1 MLFVLSLS
9 FPWLPTSMGSFF
21 LTRHCLSSIFQ
32 GACNC
37 LYWCLF
43 QHVRCKNA
51 GGADASV
58 QLPQSIF
65 LSSWAV
71 QEAEAHVEECRGR
84 RPSQQ
89 KADVVQ
95 ALRAHDSVESGLQV
109 PASVLDECEKS
120 FSAANE
126 NQSKAASN
134 IFSDTGLMA
143 LICQHDH
150 PLFIVNMTTAGEK
163 TTLCNSSPPGTLLRT
178 PWLVANGDS
187 LWHWLPITLQH
198 N

>member
-1 MLFVLSLS
+1 MK
-9 FPWLPTSMGSFF
+9 
-21 LTRHCLSSIFQ
+21 
-32 GACNC
+32 
-37 LYWCLF
+37 Y
-43 QHVRCKNA
+43 
-51 GGADASV
+51 
-58 QLPQSIF
+58 F

-95 ALRAHDSVESGLQV
+95 ALRAHDSVESGPQV

-143 LICQHDH
+143 LICWHDH
-150 PLFIVNMTTAGEK
+150 PLFIVNMTTAGVMGCSRAGSIK
-163 TTLCNSSPPGTLLRT
+163 SCHPSHSIPSSALDLCLLIN
-178 PWLVANGDS
+178 A
-187 LWHWLPITLQH
+187 
-198 N
+198 

>member
-1 MLFVLSLS
+1 M
-9 FPWLPTSMGSFF
+9 
-21 LTRHCLSSIFQ
+21 HAI
-32 GACNC
+32 ACIDAC
-37 LYWCLF
+37 F

-95 ALRAHDSVESGLQV
+95 ALSLRAHDSVESGLQV
-109 PASVLDECEKS
+109 PASVLFVNTVPNITG
-120 FSAANE
+120 FSE
-126 NQSKAASN
+126 T
-134 IFSDTGLMA
+134 I
-143 LICQHDH
+143 
-150 PLFIVNMTTAGEK
+150 TAHIK
-163 TTLCNSSPPGTLLRT
+163 LHSYTLHLL
-178 PWLVANGDS
+178 
-187 LWHWLPITLQH
+187 
-198 N
+198 

>member
-1 MLFVLSLS
+1 V
-9 FPWLPTSMGSFF
+9 
-21 LTRHCLSSIFQ
+21 HAI
-32 GACNC
+32 ACIDAC
-37 LYWCLF
+37 F

-65 LSSWAV
+65 LSSQAV

-134 IFSDTGLMA
+134 IFSNTGLMA

-163 TTLCNSSPPGTLLRT
+163 QHYAIALLQA
-178 PWLVANGDS
+178 LF
-187 LWHWLPITLQH
+187 
-198 N
+198 